1 MQGYEEIKEL
11 KQLLDEGLITQEDF
25 DQKKTELLNSASMD
39 TAEAP
44 IGSTLASY
52 PSNSQTEKRKSK
64 WVAGLTAIFLGCYGV
79 HKFYLGYST
88 QGAILLA
95 VTLGLALPASFIAR
109 ALESFAFMK
118 LIGLLQVIPIL
129 IGVAEGVT
137 YLIKS
142 EEDFQMT
149 YVAGHREW
157 F

>member
-25 DQKKTELLNSASMD
+25 DRKKTELLNAASADAAGAPIDPTSASFPPD
-39 TAEAP
+39 
-44 IGSTLASY
+44 
-52 PSNSQTEKRKSK
+52 NRVEKRKSK

-79 HKFYLGYST
+79 HKFYLGYSA

-109 ALESFAFMK
+109 ALGSITLMK
-118 LIGLLQVIPIL
+118 LIGILQFIPIL
-129 IGVAEGVT
+129 IGVAEGVI

-142 EEDFQMT
+142 EEDFRMT
-149 YVAGHREW
+149 YVAGRREW

>member
-25 DQKKTELLNSASMD
+25 DQKKTELLNAASMD

-44 IGSTLASY
+44 IGSMPASR
-52 PSNSQTEKRKSK
+52 PSNSRTEKKKSK

-95 VTLGLALPASFIAR
+95 VTLGLALSASLIAL
-109 ALESFAFMK
+109 ALESFALMQ

-129 IGVAEGVT
+129 IGAAEGVT
-137 YLIKS
+137 YLVKS

-149 YVAGHREW
+149 YVAGRREW

>member
-25 DQKKTELLNSASMD
+25 DQKKTELLNAASAD
-39 TAEAP
+39 AAEAP
-44 IGSTLASY
+44 IDSTSASY
-52 PSNSQTEKRKSK
+52 LSNSRTQKKSK

-79 HKFYLGYST
+79 HKFYLGYSA

-109 ALESFAFMK
+109 ALGSITLMK
-118 LIGLLQVIPIL
+118 LIGILQFIPIL
-129 IGVAEGVT
+129 IGVAEGVI

-142 EEDFQMT
+142 EEDFRMT
-149 YVAGHREW
+149 YVAGRREW

>member
-25 DQKKTELLNSASMD
+25 DQKKTELLNAASMD
-39 TAEAP
+39 AAEAP
-44 IGSTLASY
+44 IDSTPASY
-52 PSNSQTEKRKSK
+52 LSNSRTEKKKSK

-79 HKFYLGYST
+79 HKFYLGYSA

-109 ALESFAFMK
+109 ALGGIALMK
-118 LIGLLQVIPIL
+118 LIGILQFIPIL
-129 IGVAEGVT
+129 IGVAEGVI

-149 YVAGHREW
+149 YVAGRREW

>member
-25 DQKKTELLNSASMD
+25 DRKKTELLNAASADAAGAPIDPTSASFPPD
-39 TAEAP
+39 
-44 IGSTLASY
+44 
-52 PSNSQTEKRKSK
+52 NRVEKRKSK
-64 WVAGLTAIFLGCYGV
+64 WVAGLTAIFLGCNGV
-79 HKFYLGYST
+79 HKFYLGYSA

-95 VTLGLALPASFIAR
+95 VTLGLALPVSFIAR
-109 ALESFAFMK
+109 ALGSIALMK
-118 LIGLLQVIPIL
+118 LIGILQFIPIL
-129 IGVAEGVT
+129 IGVAEGVI

-149 YVAGHREW
+149 YVTGRREW

>member
-25 DQKKTELLNSASMD
+25 DRKKTELLNAASVD
-39 TAEAP
+39 AAEAP
-44 IGSTLASY
+44 IGSTLESC
-52 PSNSQTEKRKSK
+52 PLNSRTEKKKSK

-79 HKFYLGYST
+79 HKFGYSA

-95 VTLGLALPASFIAR
+95 VTLGLALPVSFIAR
-109 ALESFAFMK
+109 ALGSIALMK
-118 LIGLLQVIPIL
+118 LIGILQFIPIL
-129 IGVAEGVT
+129 IGVAEGVI

-149 YVAGHREW
+149 YVTGRREW